1 MSRKLT
7 RTKARKPK
15 TAPAK
20 RSAKRAA
27 KFRHKVRAPAQAK
40 AVDDK
45 AELMAELV
53 AANARALGLTLEP
66 AWRGGVAF
74 NLQLILRHA
83 ALVEAFVLPDDTEP
97 APVFHA

>member
-1 MSRKLT
+1 MNRKLT

-20 RSAKRAA
+20 RGAKRAA
-27 KFRHKVRAPAQAK
+27 KSPRKVGAPVEAK
-40 AVDDK
+40 AVD
-45 AELMAELV
+45 EMAELV

-83 ALVEAFVLPDDTEP
+83 ALVEEFVLPDDTEP